1 MGTLTTSAV
10 EKVLKELVGKESFSV
25 TAYVGLFTTPPTDSS
40 AGVEVSSSSTGYAR
54 QAVEASKWTYDAA
67 SRTIKNNVDIPF
79 PNATANWG
87 IIRAVGL
94 FGSASGSDLYWY
106 SPMQEELQIQTD
118 NAAVI
123 NADSLSLE
131 FVTASTFSEAFYI
144 DIAST
149 YSFEVLSTLLTTE
162 KVYDEVMGY
171 RNAGSIRMSIFTNT
185 ATGPTISRLERNASV
200 TVSPSQQ
207 YELSAAARTTNTKVV
222 PRLYVYV
229 LDSVG
234 SIIAVTEESV
244 STGGSN
250 PLLLD
255 RWQTRTISFTTAS
268 NAASVRVGLIVETT
282 EGGQTGSVWLDD
294 LRLVPTS

>member
-40 AGVEVSSSSTGYAR
+40 AGVEVSSSGTGYAR
-54 QAVEASKWTYDAA
+54 QPVIADKWTYDAG
-67 SRTIKNNVDIPF
+67 SRSIKNNVDITF
-79 PNATANWG
+79 PTATANWG

-106 SPMQEELQIQTD
+106 SPMQQELQIQSS
-118 NAAVI
+118 NAVAI
-123 NADSLSLE
+123 NANSLSLE
-131 FVTASTFSEAFYI
+131 FVAASIFSEPFYL

-149 YSFEVLSTLLTTE
+149 YTFETVGTLLTTE
-162 KVYDEVMGY
+162 KVYDDVMGY
-171 RNAGSIRMSIFTNT
+171 RDAGSIRTSIFTNT
-185 ATGPTISRLERNASV
+185 ATGPTINRLERNASV
-200 TVSPSQQ
+200 AVKANQQ
-207 YELSAAARTTNTKVV
+207 YQLSAAARTTNTKVV

-229 LDSVG
+229 LDSAG

-244 STGGSN
+244 STSGSN

-255 RWQTRTISFTTAS
+255 RWQSRTISFTTAA

-294 LRLVPTS
+294 LRLVPTG